1 MARHESQLQGELK
14 QTRPFQSIYQEAALS
29 VMRTADVLRR
39 QLTRQLEPHEITPQ
53 QYNVLRILRG
63 AGEAGLPTL
72 SIGERLIEETPGMTR
87 LLDRLEF
94 KGLVRR
100 VRCEKD
106 RRQVLCYIT
115 GGGLTLLTALDPIL
129 TAGQSEM
136 AGALTAAEAESLVVL
151 LEKMRER
158 GNPGTSTKQTTPGA
172 S

>member
-1 MARHESQLQGELK
+1 MARQTSRLQSELK
-14 QTRPFQSIYQEAALS
+14 QTRPFQSIYQEATLS
-29 VMRTADVLRR
+29 VMKTADLLRR

-63 AGEAGLPTL
+63 AGKAGLPTL

-100 VRCEKD
+100 VRCEQD

-115 GGGLTLLTALDPIL
+115 DGGVRLLAELDPVL
-129 TAGQSEM
+129 AANEKVM
-136 AGALTAAEAESLVVL
+136 AGTLTGAEAESLVVL
-151 LEKMRER
+151 LEKMREH
-158 GNPGTSTKQTTPGA
+158 GSQ
-172 S
+172 

>member
-1 MARHESQLQGELK
+1 MARQGSRLQSELK
-14 QTRPFQSIYQEAALS
+14 QTRPFRSIHEEAALS
-29 VMRTADVLRR
+29 VLKTADVLRR
-39 QLTRQLEPHEITPQ
+39 QLARQLEPHEITPQ

-100 VRCEKD
+100 VRCEQD

-115 GGGLTLLTALDPIL
+115 NGGQTLLAVLDPIL
-129 TAGQSEM
+129 EASQLEM
-136 AGALTAAEAESLVVL
+136 AGSLTEAEAESLVVL
-151 LEKMRER
+151 LEKVRER
-158 GNPGTSTKQTTPGA
+158 GNQ
-172 S
+172 

>member
-1 MARHESQLQGELK
+1 MK
-14 QTRPFQSIYQEAALS
+14 
-29 VMRTADVLRR
+29 TADLLRR
-39 QLTRQLEPHEITPQ
+39 LLTRQLEPHEITPQ

-87 LLDRLEF
+87 LLDRLEG

-100 VRCEKD
+100 VRCKQD

-115 GGGLTLLTALDPIL
+115 AGGQALLAALDPVL
-129 TAGQSEM
+129 AASETEM
-136 AGALTAAEAESLVVL
+136 AGALTLAEAESLVVL

-158 GNPGTSTKQTTPGA
+158 GNQ
-172 S
+172 

>member
-1 MARHESQLQGELK
+1 MPRQTSRLQSELK
-14 QTRPFQSIYQEAALS
+14 QTRPFQSIYQEATLS
-29 VMRTADVLRR
+29 VMKTADLLRR

-63 AGEAGLPTL
+63 AGKAGLPTL

-100 VRCEKD
+100 VRCEQD

-115 GGGLTLLTALDPIL
+115 GGGEALLATLDPL
-129 TAGQSEM
+129 LAANEKEM
-136 AGALTAAEAESLVVL
+136 AGALTGVEAEALVVL
-151 LEKMRER
+151 LEKMREQ
-158 GNPGTSTKQTTPGA
+158 GDQ
-172 S
+172 